1 MILHVKWKVQQ
12 KSSVQNS
19 RKQLSTDS
27 ESERTPIEAGEP
39 SNENGIVK
47 RWFRLV
53 FRSIKAHPLPHIIGI
68 SAGNLFSLVVVG
80 FTIVLGRV
88 TDEVIIPGLDG
99 GGVEGRTILG
109 GFVAIVIVGFI
120 RGFSVMLR
128 RFFNFTAVE
137 KTKRTWRL
145 GIIDNLLD
153 APRAHYWSRSTG
165 ELLARV
171 DTDVE
176 TATSVL
182 MPLAF
187 SISVISLILVSLI
200 SLLIIHPL
208 FFVVALLLFPV
219 LAVLQ
224 RFFVRAV
231 EDPAR
236 KAQALIGEVSEIAH
250 ESLDGI
256 MVVKT
261 IGRQN
266 QELDRLI
273 KSSERLRE
281 ERLRIGWQRSVFS
294 PLLYHLPNFGIL
306 ILLMVGALLVDNG
319 SATVGETVQAMAL
332 FMILTLPVQIL
343 GFMFQE
349 MPRSVVAMDRIDEI
363 FSIDKV
369 EYRKDGEVGKPVDV
383 IFNKVGFSYP
393 NENDQQVRQTVLEDF
408 SEKINEGESVALV
421 GATGSG
427 KSTLVMLMSGLIEP
441 TSGNITLGNANVG
454 ELGPDFV
461 SDHIASVFQ
470 ETFLF
475 ASSLRENL
483 TLDADVSDSD
493 IYSALQVAS
502 AQDFVSELP
511 QGIETIIGERGV
523 TLSGGQR
530 QRIAI
535 ARALLRK
542 PSVLVLDDATSAV
555 DPKVEAEILQNMKKE
570 TNCSLLVIAHR
581 LATIRLAERVIFI
594 DNGRVFASGSHDELL
609 KIDDYA
615 NLVSAYEDVTT

>member
-1 MILHVKWKVQQ
+1 
-12 KSSVQNS
+12 
-19 RKQLSTDS
+19 LSTDS
-27 ESERTPIEAGEP
+27 ESERTAIEAGEA
-39 SNENGIVK
+39 SNENGVVK

-137 KTKRTWRL
+137 KTKQTWRL

-266 QELDRLI
+266 QEVDRLI

>member
-1 MILHVKWKVQQ
+1 MQQ

-27 ESERTPIEAGEP
+27 ESERTAIEAGEA

>member
-1 MILHVKWKVQQ
+1 MQQ
-12 KSSVQNS
+12 KLSVQNS
-19 RKQLSTDS
+19 HKQLSTDS
-27 ESERTPIEAGEP
+27 ELERTTIKVGEG
-39 SNENGIVK
+39 SNENGVAK

-53 FRSIKAHPLPHIIGI
+53 FRSIKAHPIPHIIGI
-68 SAGNLFSLVVVG
+68 SAGNLFSLVVVS

-88 TDEVIIPGLDG
+88 TDKVIIPGLDG
-99 GGVEGRTILG
+99 DGVEGRTILG
-109 GFVAIVIVGFI
+109 GFVAIVIVGLI

-137 KTKRTWRL
+137 KTKQTWRL

-187 SISVISLILVSLI
+187 SVSVISLILVSLI

-208 FFVVALLLFPV
+208 FCVVALLLFPA

-231 EDPAR
+231 EGPAR
-236 KAQALIGEVSEIAH
+236 KAQALIGKVSEIAH

-261 IGRQN
+261 IGRQK

-273 KSSERLRE
+273 KSSQRLRE
-281 ERLRIGWQRSVFS
+281 ERLKIGWQRSVFS

-306 ILLMVGALLVDNG
+306 TLLMLGALLVDNG
-319 SATVGETVQAMAL
+319 SVTVGETVQAMAL

-369 EYRKDGEVGKPVDV
+369 QYSKEGKVEKPVDV
-383 IFNKVGFSYP
+383 IFDKVGFSYP
-393 NENDQQVRQTVLEDF
+393 TENDEQVRQTVLEDF
-408 SEKINEGESVALV
+408 SEKISEGESVALV
-421 GATGSG
+421 GSTGSG
-427 KSTLVMLMSGLIEP
+427 KSTLVMLMSGLTEP

-461 SDHIASVFQ
+461 SDHIAPVFQ

-483 TLDADVSDSD
+483 ILNGNVSDSD
-493 IYSALQVAS
+493 IHSALQVAS
-502 AQDFVSELP
+502 AQGFVSELP

-555 DPKVEAEILQNMKKE
+555 DPKVEAEILQNIKKE
-570 TNCSLLVIAHR
+570 TNCSLVVIAHR

-594 DNGRVFASGSHDELL
+594 DDGRVSASGSHDELL

-615 NLVSAYEDVTT
+615 NLVSAYEDVTP

>member
-1 MILHVKWKVQQ
+1 ML
-12 KSSVQNS
+12 
-19 RKQLSTDS
+19 TDS
-27 ESERTPIEAGEP
+27 ESERTTIKVGED
-39 SNENGIVK
+39 SNENGVAK

-53 FRSIKAHPLPHIIGI
+53 FRSIKAHPIPHIIGI

-99 GGVEGRTILG
+99 DGVEGRTIFG
-109 GFVAIVIVGFI
+109 GFIAIVIVGFA

-137 KTKRTWRL
+137 KTKQTWRL
-145 GIIDNLLD
+145 GIIDNILD
-153 APRAHYWSRSTG
+153 APRSHYWSRSTG

-187 SISVISLILVSLI
+187 SVSVISLILVSLI

-208 FFVVALLLFPV
+208 FFVVALLLFPI

-231 EDPAR
+231 EEPAR
-236 KAQALIGEVSEIAH
+236 RAQAMIGEVSEIAH

-261 IGRQN
+261 IGRQK

-273 KSSERLRE
+273 KSSQRLRE
-281 ERLRIGWQRSVFS
+281 ERLKIGWQRSVFS

-306 ILLMVGALLVDNG
+306 VLLMVGALLVDNG
-319 SATVGETVQAMAL
+319 SVTVGETVQAMAL

-369 EYRKDGEVGKPVDV
+369 QYPKGREVEEPVDV
-383 IFNKVGFSYP
+383 IFDKVGFSYP
-393 NENDQQVRQTVLEDF
+393 TENDEQVRQSVLEDF
-408 SEKINEGESVALV
+408 SEKISEGESVALV
-421 GATGSG
+421 GSTGSG

-441 TSGNITLGNANVG
+441 TSGSITLGNVNVG

-475 ASSLRENL
+475 ALSIRENL
-483 TLDADVSDSD
+483 ILGGDVSDSD
-493 IYSALQVAS
+493 INSALQVAS

-511 QGIETIIGERGV
+511 QGIETIVGERGV

-555 DPKVEAEILQNMKKE
+555 DPKVEAEILKNIKKE

-594 DNGRVFASGSHDELL
+594 DDGRVSASGSHEELL

-615 NLVSAYEDVTT
+615 NLVSAYEDVTL

>member
-1 MILHVKWKVQQ
+1 M
-12 KSSVQNS
+12 
-19 RKQLSTDS
+19 STDS
-27 ESERTPIEAGEP
+27 ESERTAIETGGA
-39 SNENGIVK
+39 SNENGVVK

-137 KTKRTWRL
+137 KTKQTWRL

-266 QELDRLI
+266 QEVDRLI

>member
-1 MILHVKWKVQQ
+1 
-12 KSSVQNS
+12 
-19 RKQLSTDS
+19 
-27 ESERTPIEAGEP
+27 
-39 SNENGIVK
+39 
-47 RWFRLV
+47 
-53 FRSIKAHPLPHIIGI
+53 
-68 SAGNLFSLVVVG
+68 
-80 FTIVLGRV
+80 
-88 TDEVIIPGLDG
+88 
-99 GGVEGRTILG
+99 
-109 GFVAIVIVGFI
+109 
-120 RGFSVMLR
+120 
-128 RFFNFTAVE
+128 
-137 KTKRTWRL
+137 L

-187 SISVISLILVSLI
+187 SVSVISLILVSLI

-231 EDPAR
+231 ESPAK
-236 KAQALIGEVSEIAH
+236 KAQALIGELSEIAH

-261 IGRQN
+261 IGRQK
-266 QELDRLI
+266 QELDRLTE
-273 KSSERLRE
+273 SSQRLRE
-281 ERLRIGWQRSVFS
+281 ERLKIGWQRSVFS

-306 ILLMVGALLVDNG
+306 ILLMIGALLVDNG
-319 SATVGETVQAMAL
+319 SVTVGDTVQSMAL

-363 FSIDKV
+363 FSIEKVQYSEEGKV
-369 EYRKDGEVGKPVDV
+369 EKPVDI
-383 IFNKVGFSYP
+383 IFDKVGFSYP
-393 NENDQQVRQTVLEDF
+393 NENEDHIRQIVLEDF
-408 SEKINEGESVALV
+408 SEKITEGESVALV
-421 GATGSG
+421 GSTGSG

-461 SDHIASVFQ
+461 SDHIATVFQ

-475 ASSLRENL
+475 ASTLRENL
-483 TLDADVSDSD
+483 TLDGNVSDSD

-502 AQDFVSELP
+502 AHDFVSELP
-511 QGIETIIGERGV
+511 QGIDTTVGERGV

-542 PSVLVLDDATSAV
+542 PSVLVLDDSTSAV
-555 DPKVEAEILQNMKKE
+555 DPKVEAEILQNLKTE

-594 DNGRVFASGSHDELL
+594 HDGRVFASGSHDELL
-609 KIDDYA
+609 QIDNYA
-615 NLVSAYEDVTT
+615 NLVSAYEDVSL

>member
-1 MILHVKWKVQQ
+1 MQQ
-12 KSSVQNS
+12 KLSVQNL

-27 ESERTPIEAGEP
+27 ESERTTIKVGEG
-39 SNENGIVK
+39 SNENGVAK

-53 FRSIKAHPLPHIIGI
+53 FRSIKAHPIPHIIGI
-68 SAGNLFSLVVVG
+68 SAGNLFSLVVVS

-88 TDEVIIPGLDG
+88 TDKVIIPGLDG
-99 GGVEGRTILG
+99 DGVEGRTILG
-109 GFVAIVIVGFI
+109 GFVAIVIVGLI

-137 KTKRTWRL
+137 KTKQTWRL

-153 APRAHYWSRSTG
+153 APRAHYWTRSTG

-187 SISVISLILVSLI
+187 SVSVISLILVSLI
-200 SLLIIHPL
+200 SLLILHPF

-231 EDPAR
+231 EGPASR
-236 KAQALIGEVSEIAH
+236 AQALIGELSEIAH

-261 IGRQN
+261 IGRQK

-281 ERLRIGWQRSVFS
+281 ERLKIGWQRSVFS

-319 SATVGETVQAMAL
+319 SVTVGETVQAMAL

-369 EYRKDGEVGKPVDV
+369 QYSKEGKVEKPVDV
-383 IFNKVGFSYP
+383 IFDKVGFSYP
-393 NENDQQVRQTVLEDF
+393 TENDEQVRQTVLEDF
-408 SEKINEGESVALV
+408 SEKISEGESVALV
-421 GATGSG
+421 GSTGSG
-427 KSTLVMLMSGLIEP
+427 KSTLVMLMSGLTEP

-461 SDHIASVFQ
+461 SDHIAPVFQ

-483 TLDADVSDSD
+483 ILNGNVSDSD
-493 IYSALQVAS
+493 IHSALQVAS
-502 AQDFVSELP
+502 AQGFVSELP

-555 DPKVEAEILQNMKKE
+555 DPKVEAEILQNIKKE
-570 TNCSLLVIAHR
+570 TNCSLVVIAHR

-594 DNGRVFASGSHDELL
+594 DDGRVSASGSHDELL

-615 NLVSAYEDVTT
+615 NLVSAYEDVTS

>member
-1 MILHVKWKVQQ
+1 MQQ
-12 KSSVQNS
+12 KLSVQNS

-27 ESERTPIEAGEP
+27 ESERTAIEAGEA

-137 KTKRTWRL
+137 KTKQTWRL

>member
-1 MILHVKWKVQQ
+1 MQQ

-27 ESERTPIEAGEP
+27 ESERTTIEAGEP

>member
-1 MILHVKWKVQQ
+1 MQQ
-12 KSSVQNS
+12 KLSVQNS
-19 RKQLSTDS
+19 HKQLSTDS
-27 ESERTPIEAGEP
+27 ESERTTIEVGEG
-39 SNENGIVK
+39 SNENGVAK

-53 FRSIKAHPLPHIIGI
+53 FRSIKAHPIPHIIGI
-68 SAGNLFSLVVVG
+68 SAGNLFSLVVVS

-88 TDEVIIPGLDG
+88 TDKVIIPGLDG
-99 GGVEGRTILG
+99 DGVEGRTILG
-109 GFVAIVIVGFI
+109 GFVAIVIVGLI

-137 KTKRTWRL
+137 KTKQTWRL
-145 GIIDNLLD
+145 GIIDNILD

-187 SISVISLILVSLI
+187 SVSVISLILVSLI

-231 EDPAR
+231 ESPAR
-236 KAQALIGEVSEIAH
+236 RAQALIGEVSEIAH

-261 IGRQN
+261 IGRQK
-266 QELDRLI
+266 QELDRLNE
-273 KSSERLRE
+273 KSQLLRE
-281 ERLRIGWQRSVFS
+281 ERLKIGWHRAVFS
-294 PLLYHLPNFGIL
+294 PLLYHLPNLGIL
-306 ILLMVGALLVDNG
+306 VLLMVGALLVDNG
-319 SATVGETVQAMAL
+319 SVTVGETVQAMAL

-363 FSIDKV
+363 FSIEKVQYAEEGKV
-369 EYRKDGEVGKPVDV
+369 EKPVDV
-383 IFNKVGFSYP
+383 IFDKVGFSYLTE
-393 NENDQQVRQTVLEDF
+393 NEDHLEQTVLENF
-408 SEKINEGESVALV
+408 SEKIIEGESVALV
-421 GATGSG
+421 GSTGSG

-441 TSGNITLGNANVG
+441 TSGNITLGNANVS

-461 SDHIASVFQ
+461 SSHIATVFQ

-475 ASSLRENL
+475 ALSLRENL
-483 TLDADVSDSD
+483 TLGENVSDPD
-493 IYSALQVAS
+493 IYSALKIAS
-502 AQDFVSELP
+502 AYDFVSELP
-511 QGIETIIGERGV
+511 HGIETIVGERGV

-542 PSVLVLDDATSAV
+542 PSVLVLDDSTSAV
-555 DPKVEAEILQNMKKE
+555 DPKVEAEILQNIKTK

-594 DNGRVFASGSHDELL
+594 DDGKVSASGSHDELL

-615 NLVSAYEDVTT
+615 NLVSAYEDIKL

>member
-1 MILHVKWKVQQ
+1 MQQ

-27 ESERTPIEAGEP
+27 ESERTAIEAGEA

-109 GFVAIVIVGFI
+109 GFFAIVIVGFI

>member
-1 MILHVKWKVQQ
+1 M
-12 KSSVQNS
+12 
-19 RKQLSTDS
+19 TDS
-27 ESERTPIEAGEP
+27 ESERTTIKVGEG
-39 SNENGIVK
+39 SNENGVAK

-53 FRSIKAHPLPHIIGI
+53 FRSIKAHPIPHIIGI
-68 SAGNLFSLVVVG
+68 SAGNLFSLVVVS

-88 TDEVIIPGLDG
+88 TDKVIIPGLDG
-99 GGVEGRTILG
+99 DGVEGRTILG
-109 GFVAIVIVGFI
+109 GFVAIVIVGLI

-137 KTKRTWRL
+137 KTKQTWRL
-145 GIIDNLLD
+145 GIIDSLLD
-153 APRAHYWSRSTG
+153 APRAHYWTRSTG

-187 SISVISLILVSLI
+187 SVSVISLILVSLI
-200 SLLIIHPL
+200 SLLILHPF

-231 EDPAR
+231 EGPASR
-236 KAQALIGEVSEIAH
+236 AQALIGELSEIAH

-261 IGRQN
+261 IGRQK

-281 ERLRIGWQRSVFS
+281 ERLKIGWQRSVFS

-319 SATVGETVQAMAL
+319 SVTVGETVQAMAL

-369 EYRKDGEVGKPVDV
+369 QYSKEGKVEKPVDV
-383 IFNKVGFSYP
+383 IFDKVGFSYP
-393 NENDQQVRQTVLEDF
+393 TENDEQVRQTVLEDF
-408 SEKINEGESVALV
+408 SEKISEGESVALV
-421 GATGSG
+421 GSTGSG
-427 KSTLVMLMSGLIEP
+427 KSTLVMLMSGLTEP

-461 SDHIASVFQ
+461 SDHIAPVFQ

-483 TLDADVSDSD
+483 ILNGNVSDSD
-493 IYSALQVAS
+493 IHSALQVAS
-502 AQDFVSELP
+502 AQNFVSELP
-511 QGIETIIGERGV
+511 QGIETILGERGV

-555 DPKVEAEILQNMKKE
+555 DPKVEAEILQNIKKE
-570 TNCSLLVIAHR
+570 TNCSLVVIAHR

-594 DNGRVFASGSHDELL
+594 DDGRVSASGSHDELL

-615 NLVSAYEDVTT
+615 NLVSAYEDVTP

>member
-1 MILHVKWKVQQ
+1 MQQ
-12 KSSVQNS
+12 KLSVQNS

-27 ESERTPIEAGEP
+27 ESERTTIKVGEG
-39 SNENGIVK
+39 SNENGVAK

-53 FRSIKAHPLPHIIGI
+53 FRSIKAHPIPHIIGI
-68 SAGNLFSLVVVG
+68 SAGNLFSLVVVS

-88 TDEVIIPGLDG
+88 TDKVIIPGLDG
-99 GGVEGRTILG
+99 DGVEGRTILG
-109 GFVAIVIVGFI
+109 GFVAIVIVGLI

-137 KTKRTWRL
+137 KTKQTWRL

-153 APRAHYWSRSTG
+153 APRAHYWTRSTG

-187 SISVISLILVSLI
+187 SVSVISLILVSLI
-200 SLLIIHPL
+200 SLLILHPF

-231 EDPAR
+231 EGPASR
-236 KAQALIGEVSEIAH
+236 AQALIGELSEIAH

-261 IGRQN
+261 IGRQK

-281 ERLRIGWQRSVFS
+281 ERLKIGWQRSVFS

-306 ILLMVGALLVDNG
+306 ILLMVGGLLVDNG
-319 SATVGETVQAMAL
+319 SVTVGETVQAMAL

-369 EYRKDGEVGKPVDV
+369 QYSKEGKVEKPVDV
-383 IFNKVGFSYP
+383 IFDKVGFSYP
-393 NENDQQVRQTVLEDF
+393 TENDEQVRQTVLEDF
-408 SEKINEGESVALV
+408 SEKISEGESVALV
-421 GATGSG
+421 GSTGSG
-427 KSTLVMLMSGLIEP
+427 KSTLVMLMSGLTEP

-461 SDHIASVFQ
+461 SDHIAPVFQ

-483 TLDADVSDSD
+483 ILNGNVSDSD
-493 IYSALQVAS
+493 IHSALQVAS
-502 AQDFVSELP
+502 AQGFVSELP

-555 DPKVEAEILQNMKKE
+555 DPKVEAEILQNIKKE
-570 TNCSLLVIAHR
+570 TNCSLVVIAHR

-594 DNGRVFASGSHDELL
+594 DDGRVSASGSHDELL

-615 NLVSAYEDVTT
+615 NLVSAYEDVTP

>member
-1 MILHVKWKVQQ
+1 VQQ
-12 KSSVQNS
+12 KLSVQNS
-19 RKQLSTDS
+19 RKQLLTDS
-27 ESERTPIEAGEP
+27 ESERTTIKVGEG
-39 SNENGIVK
+39 SNENGVAK

-53 FRSIKAHPLPHIIGI
+53 FRSIKAHPIPHIIGI
-68 SAGNLFSLVVVG
+68 SAGNLFSLVVVS

-88 TDEVIIPGLDG
+88 TDKVIIPGLDG
-99 GGVEGRTILG
+99 DGVEGRTILG
-109 GFVAIVIVGFI
+109 GFVAIVIVGLI

-137 KTKRTWRL
+137 KTKQTWRL

-153 APRAHYWSRSTG
+153 APRAHYWTRSTG

-187 SISVISLILVSLI
+187 SVSVISLILVSLI
-200 SLLIIHPL
+200 SLLILHPF

-231 EDPAR
+231 EGPAR
-236 KAQALIGEVSEIAH
+236 RAQALIGELSEIAH

-261 IGRQN
+261 IGRQK

-281 ERLRIGWQRSVFS
+281 ERLKIGWQRSVFS

-319 SATVGETVQAMAL
+319 SVTVGETVQAMAL

-369 EYRKDGEVGKPVDV
+369 QYSKEGKVEKPVDV
-383 IFNKVGFSYP
+383 IFDKVGFSYP
-393 NENDQQVRQTVLEDF
+393 TENDEQVRQTVLEDF
-408 SEKINEGESVALV
+408 SEKISEGESVALV
-421 GATGSG
+421 GSTGSG
-427 KSTLVMLMSGLIEP
+427 KSTLVMLMSGLTEP

-461 SDHIASVFQ
+461 SDHIAPVFQ

-483 TLDADVSDSD
+483 ILNGNVSDSD
-493 IYSALQVAS
+493 IHSALQVAS
-502 AQDFVSELP
+502 AQGFVSELP

-555 DPKVEAEILQNMKKE
+555 DPKVEAEILQNIKKE
-570 TNCSLLVIAHR
+570 TNCSLVVIAHR

-594 DNGRVFASGSHDELL
+594 DDGRVSASGSHDELL

-615 NLVSAYEDVTT
+615 NLVSAYEDVTP

>member
-1 MILHVKWKVQQ
+1 MQQ
-12 KSSVQNS
+12 KLSVQNS

-27 ESERTPIEAGEP
+27 ESERTAIEAGEA
-39 SNENGIVK
+39 SNENGVVK

-137 KTKRTWRL
+137 KTKQTWRL

-266 QELDRLI
+266 QEVDRLI

>member
-1 MILHVKWKVQQ
+1 MQQ
-12 KSSVQNS
+12 KLSVQNS

-27 ESERTPIEAGEP
+27 ESERTAIEAGEA

-109 GFVAIVIVGFI
+109 GFFAIVIVGFI

-208 FFVVALLLFPV
+208 FFVVALLLFPA

-306 ILLMVGALLVDNG
+306 VLLMVGALLVDNG

-369 EYRKDGEVGKPVDV
+369 EYRKDGEVEKPVDV

-483 TLDADVSDSD
+483 TLDEDVSDSD

>member
-1 MILHVKWKVQQ
+1 VQQ
-12 KSSVQNS
+12 KLSVQNS

-27 ESERTPIEAGEP
+27 ESERTAIEAGEA
-39 SNENGIVK
+39 SNENGVVK

-137 KTKRTWRL
+137 KTKQTWRL

-266 QELDRLI
+266 QEVDRLI

>member
-1 MILHVKWKVQQ
+1 M
-12 KSSVQNS
+12 
-19 RKQLSTDS
+19 STDS
-27 ESERTPIEAGEP
+27 ESERTTIKVGEG
-39 SNENGIVK
+39 SNENGVAK

-53 FRSIKAHPLPHIIGI
+53 FRSIKAHPIPHIIGI
-68 SAGNLFSLVVVG
+68 SAGNLFSLVVVS

-88 TDEVIIPGLDG
+88 TDKVIIPGLDG
-99 GGVEGRTILG
+99 DGVEGRTILG
-109 GFVAIVIVGFI
+109 GFVAIVIVGLI

-137 KTKRTWRL
+137 KTKQTWRL

-153 APRAHYWSRSTG
+153 APRAHYWTRSTG

-187 SISVISLILVSLI
+187 SVSVISLILVSLI
-200 SLLIIHPL
+200 SLLILHPF

-231 EDPAR
+231 EGPAR
-236 KAQALIGEVSEIAH
+236 RAQALIGELSEIAH

-261 IGRQN
+261 IGRQK

-281 ERLRIGWQRSVFS
+281 ERLKIGWQRSVFS

-319 SATVGETVQAMAL
+319 SVTVGETVQAMAL

-369 EYRKDGEVGKPVDV
+369 QYSKEGKVEKPVDV
-383 IFNKVGFSYP
+383 IFDKVGFSYP
-393 NENDQQVRQTVLEDF
+393 TENDEQVRQTVLEDF
-408 SEKINEGESVALV
+408 SEKISEGESVALV
-421 GATGSG
+421 GSTGSG

-461 SDHIASVFQ
+461 SDHIAPVFQ

-483 TLDADVSDSD
+483 ILNGNVSDSD
-493 IYSALQVAS
+493 IHSALQVAS
-502 AQDFVSELP
+502 AQGFVSELP

-555 DPKVEAEILQNMKKE
+555 DPKVEAEILQNIKKE
-570 TNCSLLVIAHR
+570 TNCSLVVIAHR

-594 DNGRVFASGSHDELL
+594 DNGRVSASGSHDELL

-615 NLVSAYEDVTT
+615 NLVSAYEDVTS

>member
-1 MILHVKWKVQQ
+1 M
-12 KSSVQNS
+12 
-19 RKQLSTDS
+19 STDS
-27 ESERTPIEAGEP
+27 ESERTAIEAGEA
-39 SNENGIVK
+39 SNENGVVK

-137 KTKRTWRL
+137 KTKQTWRL

-266 QELDRLI
+266 QEVDRLI

-393 NENDQQVRQTVLEDF
+393 NENDQQGRQTVLEDF

>member
-1 MILHVKWKVQQ
+1 MQQ
-12 KSSVQNS
+12 KLSVQNL

-27 ESERTPIEAGEP
+27 ESERTTIKVGEG
-39 SNENGIVK
+39 SNENGVAK

-53 FRSIKAHPLPHIIGI
+53 FRSIKAHPIPHIIGI
-68 SAGNLFSLVVVG
+68 SAGNLFSLVVVS

-88 TDEVIIPGLDG
+88 TDKVIIPGLDG
-99 GGVEGRTILG
+99 DGVEGRTILG
-109 GFVAIVIVGFI
+109 GFVAIVIVGLI

-137 KTKRTWRL
+137 KTKQTWRL

-153 APRAHYWSRSTG
+153 APRAHYWTRSTG

-187 SISVISLILVSLI
+187 SVSVISLILVSLI
-200 SLLIIHPL
+200 SLLILHPF

-231 EDPAR
+231 EGPASR
-236 KAQALIGEVSEIAH
+236 AQALIGELSEIAH

-261 IGRQN
+261 IGRQK

-281 ERLRIGWQRSVFS
+281 ERLKIGWQRSVFS

-306 ILLMVGALLVDNG
+306 ILLMVGGLLVDNG
-319 SATVGETVQAMAL
+319 SVTVGETVQAMAL

-369 EYRKDGEVGKPVDV
+369 QYSKEGKVEKPVDV
-383 IFNKVGFSYP
+383 IFDKVGFSYP
-393 NENDQQVRQTVLEDF
+393 TENDEQVRQTVLEDF
-408 SEKINEGESVALV
+408 SEKISEGESVALV
-421 GATGSG
+421 GSTGSG
-427 KSTLVMLMSGLIEP
+427 KSTLVMLMSGLTEP

-461 SDHIASVFQ
+461 SDHIAPVFQ

-483 TLDADVSDSD
+483 ILNGNVSDSD
-493 IYSALQVAS
+493 IHSALQVAS
-502 AQDFVSELP
+502 AQNFVSELP
-511 QGIETIIGERGV
+511 QGIETILGERGV

-555 DPKVEAEILQNMKKE
+555 DPKVEAEILQNIKKE
-570 TNCSLLVIAHR
+570 TNCSLVVIAHR

-594 DNGRVFASGSHDELL
+594 DDGRVSASGSHDELL

-615 NLVSAYEDVTT
+615 NLVSAYEDVTP

>member
-1 MILHVKWKVQQ
+1 MQQ
-12 KSSVQNS
+12 KLSVQNS

-27 ESERTPIEAGEP
+27 ESERTTIKVGEG
-39 SNENGIVK
+39 SNENGVAK

-53 FRSIKAHPLPHIIGI
+53 FRSIKAHPIPHIIGI
-68 SAGNLFSLVVVG
+68 SAGNLFSLVVVS

-88 TDEVIIPGLDG
+88 TDKVIIPGLDG
-99 GGVEGRTILG
+99 DGVEGRTILG
-109 GFVAIVIVGFI
+109 GFVAIVIVGLI

-137 KTKRTWRL
+137 KTKQTWRL

-153 APRAHYWSRSTG
+153 APRAHYWTRSTG

-187 SISVISLILVSLI
+187 SVSVISLILVSLI
-200 SLLIIHPL
+200 SLLILHPF

-231 EDPAR
+231 EGPAR
-236 KAQALIGEVSEIAH
+236 RAQALIGELSEIAH

-261 IGRQN
+261 IGRQK

-281 ERLRIGWQRSVFS
+281 ERLKIGWQRSVFS

-319 SATVGETVQAMAL
+319 SVTVGETVQAMAL

-369 EYRKDGEVGKPVDV
+369 QYSKEGKVEKPVDV
-383 IFNKVGFSYP
+383 IFDKVGFSYP
-393 NENDQQVRQTVLEDF
+393 TENDEQVRQTVLEDF
-408 SEKINEGESVALV
+408 SEKISEGESVALV
-421 GATGSG
+421 GSTGSG
-427 KSTLVMLMSGLIEP
+427 KSTLVMLMSGLTEP

-461 SDHIASVFQ
+461 SDHIAPVFQ

-483 TLDADVSDSD
+483 ILNGNVSDSD
-493 IYSALQVAS
+493 IHSALQVAS
-502 AQDFVSELP
+502 AQGFVSELP

-555 DPKVEAEILQNMKKE
+555 DPKVEAEILQNIKKE
-570 TNCSLLVIAHR
+570 TNCSLVVIAHR

-594 DNGRVFASGSHDELL
+594 DDGRVSASGSHDELL

-615 NLVSAYEDVTT
+615 NLVSAYEDVTP

>member
-1 MILHVKWKVQQ
+1 MQQ
-12 KSSVQNS
+12 KLNVQNS
-19 RKQLSTDS
+19 HKQLSTDS
-27 ESERTPIEAGEP
+27 DSERTTIKVGED
-39 SNENGIVK
+39 SNENGIAK

-53 FRSIKAHPLPHIIGI
+53 FRSIKAHPMPHIIGI

-88 TDEVIIPGLDG
+88 TDQVIIPGLDQ

-109 GFVAIVIVGFI
+109 GFIAIVIVGLI

-137 KTKRTWRL
+137 KTKQTWRL

-187 SISVISLILVSLI
+187 SVSVISLILVSLI

-208 FFVVALLLFPV
+208 FFLVALLLFPV

-224 RFFVRAV
+224 RLFVRAV

-236 KAQALIGEVSEIAH
+236 RAQALIGEVSEIAH
-250 ESLDGI
+250 ESLDGV

-261 IGRQN
+261 IGRQK
-266 QELDRLI
+266 QELDRLSE
-273 KSSERLRE
+273 SSQKLRE
-281 ERLRIGWQRSVFS
+281 ERLKIGWQRAVFS
-294 PLLYHLPNFGIL
+294 PLLYHLPNLGIL
-306 ILLMVGALLVDNG
+306 VLLMVGALLVDSG
-319 SATVGETVQAMAL
+319 AATVGETVQSMAL

-363 FSIDKV
+363 FSIETVQYPKEGKV
-369 EYRKDGEVGKPVDV
+369 EKPVDI
-383 IFNKVGFSYP
+383 IFDKVGFSYP
-393 NENDQQVRQTVLEDF
+393 AENEDHVKQIVLENF
-408 SEKINEGESVALV
+408 SEKITEGESVALV
-421 GATGSG
+421 GSTGSG

-441 TSGNITLGNANVG
+441 TSGNITLGNANVS

-461 SDHIASVFQ
+461 SDHIATVFQ

-475 ASSLRENL
+475 ALSLRENL
-483 TLDADVSDSD
+483 TLDKDIPDSD
-493 IYSALQVAS
+493 IYSALKVAS
-502 AQDFVSELP
+502 AYDFVSKLP

-542 PSVLVLDDATSAV
+542 PSALVLDDSTSAV
-555 DPKVEAEILQNMKKE
+555 DPKVEAEILQNIKTE

-581 LATIRLAERVIFI
+581 LATIRLAQRVIFI
-594 DNGRVFASGSHDELL
+594 DDGRVSASGSHDELL

-615 NLVSAYEDVTT
+615 NLVSAYEDVTL

>member
-1 MILHVKWKVQQ
+1 MQQ
-12 KSSVQNS
+12 KLSVQNS

-27 ESERTPIEAGEP
+27 ESERTAIEAGEA
-39 SNENGIVK
+39 SNENGVVK

-137 KTKRTWRL
+137 KTKQTWRL

-266 QELDRLI
+266 QEVDRLI

-393 NENDQQVRQTVLEDF
+393 NENDQQGRQTVLEDF

>member
-1 MILHVKWKVQQ
+1 MQQ
-12 KSSVQNS
+12 KLSVQNS

-27 ESERTPIEAGEP
+27 ESERTAIEAGEA

-109 GFVAIVIVGFI
+109 GFFAIVIVGFI

-208 FFVVALLLFPV
+208 FFVVALLLFPA

>member
-1 MILHVKWKVQQ
+1 
-12 KSSVQNS
+12 
-19 RKQLSTDS
+19 LSTDS

>member
-1 MILHVKWKVQQ
+1 MQQ
-12 KSSVQNS
+12 KLSVQNL

-27 ESERTPIEAGEP
+27 ESERTTIKVGEG
-39 SNENGIVK
+39 SNENGVAK

-53 FRSIKAHPLPHIIGI
+53 FRSIKAHPIPHIIGI
-68 SAGNLFSLVVVG
+68 SAGNLFSLVVVS

-88 TDEVIIPGLDG
+88 TDKVIIPGLDG
-99 GGVEGRTILG
+99 DGVEGRTILG
-109 GFVAIVIVGFI
+109 GFVAIVIVGLI

-137 KTKRTWRL
+137 KTKQTWRL

-153 APRAHYWSRSTG
+153 APRAHYWTRSTG

-187 SISVISLILVSLI
+187 SVSVISLILVSLI
-200 SLLIIHPL
+200 SLLILHPF

-231 EDPAR
+231 EGPAR
-236 KAQALIGEVSEIAH
+236 RAQALIGELSEIAH

-261 IGRQN
+261 IGRQK

-281 ERLRIGWQRSVFS
+281 ERLKIGWQRSVFS

-319 SATVGETVQAMAL
+319 SVTVGETVQAMAL

-369 EYRKDGEVGKPVDV
+369 QYSKEGKVEKPVDV
-383 IFNKVGFSYP
+383 IFDKVGFSYP
-393 NENDQQVRQTVLEDF
+393 TENDEQVRQTVLEDF
-408 SEKINEGESVALV
+408 SEKISEGESVALV
-421 GATGSG
+421 GSTGSG
-427 KSTLVMLMSGLIEP
+427 KSTLVMLMSGLTEP

-461 SDHIASVFQ
+461 SDHIAPVFQ

-483 TLDADVSDSD
+483 ILNGNVSDSD
-493 IYSALQVAS
+493 IHSALQVAS
-502 AQDFVSELP
+502 AQNFVSELP
-511 QGIETIIGERGV
+511 QGIETILGERGV

-555 DPKVEAEILQNMKKE
+555 DPKVEAEILQNIKKE
-570 TNCSLLVIAHR
+570 TNCSLVVIAHR

-594 DNGRVFASGSHDELL
+594 DDGRVSASGSHDELL

-615 NLVSAYEDVTT
+615 NLVSAYEDVTP

>member
-1 MILHVKWKVQQ
+1 VQQ

>member
-1 MILHVKWKVQQ
+1 MQQ

-208 FFVVALLLFPV
+208 FFVVALLLFPA

-369 EYRKDGEVGKPVDV
+369 EYRKDGEVEKPVDV

>member
-1 MILHVKWKVQQ
+1 VQQ
-12 KSSVQNS
+12 KLSVQNS

-27 ESERTPIEAGEP
+27 ESERTAIEAGEA

-109 GFVAIVIVGFI
+109 GFFAIVIVGFI

-208 FFVVALLLFPV
+208 FFVVALLLFPA

-306 ILLMVGALLVDNG
+306 VLLMVGALLVDNG

-369 EYRKDGEVGKPVDV
+369 EYRKDGEVEKPVDV

-483 TLDADVSDSD
+483 TLDEDVSDSD

>member
-1 MILHVKWKVQQ
+1 MQQ
-12 KSSVQNS
+12 KLSVQNS

-27 ESERTPIEAGEP
+27 ESERTTIKVGEG
-39 SNENGIVK
+39 SNENGVAK

-53 FRSIKAHPLPHIIGI
+53 FRSIKAHPIPHIIGI
-68 SAGNLFSLVVVG
+68 SAGNLFSLVVVS

-88 TDEVIIPGLDG
+88 TDKVIIPGLDG
-99 GGVEGRTILG
+99 DGVEGRTILG
-109 GFVAIVIVGFI
+109 GFVAIVIVGLI

-137 KTKRTWRL
+137 KTKQTWRL

-153 APRAHYWSRSTG
+153 APRAHYWTRSTG

-187 SISVISLILVSLI
+187 SVSVISLILVSLI
-200 SLLIIHPL
+200 SLLILHPF

-231 EDPAR
+231 EGPASR
-236 KAQALIGEVSEIAH
+236 AQALIGELSEIAH

-261 IGRQN
+261 IGRQK

-281 ERLRIGWQRSVFS
+281 ERLKIGWQRSVFS

-306 ILLMVGALLVDNG
+306 ILLMVGGLLVDNG
-319 SATVGETVQAMAL
+319 SVTVGETVQAMAL

-369 EYRKDGEVGKPVDV
+369 QYSKEGKVEKPVDV
-383 IFNKVGFSYP
+383 IFDKVGFSYP
-393 NENDQQVRQTVLEDF
+393 TENDEQVRQSVLEDF
-408 SEKINEGESVALV
+408 SEKISEGESVALV
-421 GATGSG
+421 GSTGSG

-461 SDHIASVFQ
+461 SDHIAPVFQ

-483 TLDADVSDSD
+483 ILNGNVSDSD
-493 IYSALQVAS
+493 IHSALQVAS
-502 AQDFVSELP
+502 AQGFVSELP

-555 DPKVEAEILQNMKKE
+555 DPKVEAEILQNIKKE
-570 TNCSLLVIAHR
+570 TNCSLVVIAHR

-594 DNGRVFASGSHDELL
+594 DDGRVSASGSHDELL

-615 NLVSAYEDVTT
+615 NLVSAYEDVTP

>member
-1 MILHVKWKVQQ
+1 MQQ
-12 KSSVQNS
+12 KLSVQNS

-27 ESERTPIEAGEP
+27 ESERTAIEAGEA
-39 SNENGIVK
+39 SNENGVVK

-137 KTKRTWRL
+137 KTKQTWRL

-208 FFVVALLLFPV
+208 FFVVALLLFPA

-266 QELDRLI
+266 QEVDRLI